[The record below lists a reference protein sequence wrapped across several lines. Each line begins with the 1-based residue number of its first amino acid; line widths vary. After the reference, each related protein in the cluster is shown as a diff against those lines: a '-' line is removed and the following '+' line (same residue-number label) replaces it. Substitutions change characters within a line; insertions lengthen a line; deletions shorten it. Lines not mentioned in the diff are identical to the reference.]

1 MKKVIALFIIAVLL
15 TAVFSYSLKV
25 FLNADFVRH
34 TLKTMLI
41 PCFTWGILLLA
52 AYIKF
57 PVQKRMQY
65 FTLAAWVCAIGS
77 AVLVPAGI
85 YNFFCSS
92 PDIQVS
98 VISVL
103 VCVVVM
109 SGLFFLFLSKENFSL
124 TWWLGFNVLIII
136 NMFLFYLAVKY

>member
-1 MKKVIALFIIAVLL
+1 MKKIIALFFTALLL

-25 FLNADFVRH
+25 FLKADFLRL
-34 TLKTMLI
+34 TLKAMMI
-41 PCFTWGILLLA
+41 PCFTWCVLLLV
-52 AYIKF
+52 AYVKF
-57 PVQKRMQY
+57 PLPKRMQY

-77 AVLVPAGI
+77 AVLVPAGL

-98 VISVL
+98 VISVI
-103 VCVVVM
+103 VCAVVM
-109 SGLFFLFLSKENFSL
+109 SALFFLFLSKANFSL

-136 NMFLFYLAVKY
+136 NMILFYLAVKY